1 MTIPFKEMTRLVV
14 VVVMM
19 VILVD
24 NGDDGEDHRND
35 YEAPRAAFISA
46 INTTTD

>member
-1 MTIPFKEMTRLVV
+1 MVA

-24 NGDDGEDHRND
+24 NGDDVEDHRND
-35 YEAPRAAFISA
+35 YEAPPAAFVSA